1 MEKLKALGGFLMGIV
16 VLIAFM
22 SLIVAF
28 FTGAAWISDHLL
40 TWFSNAS
47 LVAGIVLFLVLLPLS
62 VVKRA
67 RPFSGS
73 LILVISFIFGITLWM
88 EGFLVT
94 LSTWG
99 IFAVIFGLFF
109 AGIGVVPIAMLA
121 SLVHGSWTA
130 LLELVIGVILTF
142 GCRIFAYWIVGT
154 SDTAGF

>member
-1 MEKLKALGGFLMGIV
+1 MERLKALGGFLIGIGL
-16 VLIAFM
+16 LIAII

-28 FTGAAWISDHLL
+28 FAGAAWISSHLL
-40 TWFSNAS
+40 RWFSNAS

-73 LILVISFIFGITLWM
+73 LILLISFIFGITLWM
-88 EGFLVT
+88 EGFLGT

-99 IFAVIFGLFF
+99 TFAVIVGLFF

-121 SLVHGSWTA
+121 SLIHGSWTI
-130 LLELVIGVILTF
+130 LLELVILAVLTF
-142 GCRIFAYWIVGT
+142 GCRIFAHWLVGT
-154 SDTAGF
+154 SDTASF

>member
-1 MEKLKALGGFLMGIV
+1 MEKLKALGGFLLGLV
-16 VLIAFM
+16 FLIAAV

-28 FTGAAWISDHLL
+28 FAGATWISDHLL
-40 TWFSNAS
+40 PWFTNAS
-47 LVAGIVLFLVLLPLS
+47 LIAGTFLFLVLLPLS

-73 LILVISFIFGITLWM
+73 LILLISFIFGITLWM

-99 IFAVIFGLFF
+99 AFAVIVGLFF

-121 SLVHGSWTA
+121 SLIHGEWTT
-130 LLELVIGVILTF
+130 LLELVILAVLTY
-142 GCRIFAYWIVGT
+142 GCRIFAQWIVDT
-154 SDTAGF
+154 SDTAAF

>member
-40 TWFSNAS
+40 SWFSNAS

-73 LILVISFIFGITLWM
+73 LILLISFIFGITLWM

-121 SLVHGSWTA
+121 SLIHGEWTT
-130 LLELVIGVILTF
+130 LLELVILAVLTY
-142 GCRIFAYWIVGT
+142 GCRIFAQWIVDT
-154 SDTAGF
+154 SDTAAF